1 MDAASRHFKSMFG
14 NYERYNKCRLVPY
27 SPTTH
32 EELNDKSKT
41 LLSLPMNLNLSEFV
55 VYEKK
60 NVYVQHANLHSA
72 PQLLRLQV
80 YTLQTLPAVF

>member
-1 MDAASRHFKSMFG
+1 
-14 NYERYNKCRLVPY
+14 
-27 SPTTH
+27 
-32 EELNDKSKT
+32 
-41 LLSLPMNLNLSEFV
+41 MNLNLSEFV

-80 YTLQTLPAVF
+80 YTLQTLPAVFCPPPVAQYGMYLTATLL